1 MTMGDGRGFFFESHW
16 PSQGCS
22 ETDCIPGRFF
32 TSFSGKS
39 EFTYFVVVVVVE
51 KTNTDKSNWIWNCEL
66 FTYYSFKETQIQQL
80 KCCMQQIFFGYC
92 GSPLATDAV

>member
-1 MTMGDGRGFFFESHW
+1 MVEVFSLNLIDHHKDVLR
-16 PSQGCS
+16 QLY
-22 ETDCIPGRFF
+22 CIPGRFF